1 MNPGTSKRGLEDSSS
16 PSQSGRVNKRL
27 DLKSTPKSRLQS
39 QQASVKPIYPSH
51 QDKRDLVNVVDHF
64 TKLALEPDL
73 NRIAKTAEH
82 SEGETLVAK
91 IELQKLEIVNGLDAL
106 LTDLLIREMGKND
119 DFDFNATVAEAEKFT
134 ADKLANILDLDE
146 VDLAKQLL
154 AEMANHAS
162 KRLLAELMSSNLVPS
177 SSDSPTAV
185 KDKKMLLRLAN
196 PYRAVITNIVDD
208 MLVQGVQNRPS
219 IVRGAGLMAAP

>member
-1 MNPGTSKRGLEDSSS
+1 MNPGTSMRGLEDSSS
-16 PSQSGRVNKRL
+16 PSQAGRVNKRL

-39 QQASVKPIYPSH
+39 QQVSVKPIYPSH
-51 QDKRDLVNVVDHF
+51 QDKRDLV
-64 TKLALEPDL
+64 KLALEPDL

-177 SSDSPTAV
+177 SSDSPTAA

-196 PYRAVITNIVDD
+196 PYRAVITNIVAD

>member
-1 MNPGTSKRGLEDSSS
+1 MNPGTSMRGLEDSSS
-16 PSQSGRVNKRL
+16 PSQAGRVNKRL

-51 QDKRDLVNVVDHF
+51 QDKRDLV
-64 TKLALEPDL
+64 KLALEPDL

-196 PYRAVITNIVDD
+196 PYRAVITNIVAD